1 MSILIDKS
9 MCVGCGKCMD
19 VCPGNLIKRNSEG
32 KAYIRH
38 PGDCWGCASCV
49 KTCGMDAICLY
60 LGPDMGGLGATLT
73 VEIKGPIRE
82 WKVKDVKGQETTI
95 RVDQRKSNQY

>member
-1 MSILIDKS
+1 
-9 MCVGCGKCMD
+9 
-19 VCPGNLIKRNSEG
+19 
-32 KAYIRH
+32 
-38 PGDCWGCASCV
+38 
-49 KTCGMDAICLY
+49 MDAICLY